1 MGKVSV
7 TTYDPKKVNVIVG
20 GRVITGFASDGVVTL
35 AKSEDSVTPSVGA
48 KGDVTYS
55 ENANE
60 SGTVSLTLMS
70 TSSSLSY
77 LRDLEAKRR
86 AVNVSITD
94 ANDDTAFTMNEDNC
108 RITKMPDVAR
118 QKEQATVTV
127 TIVSTTISSSAY
139 ASYVNSY
146 NSKPASSAGPTTRAT
161 PSNSGRR

>member
-60 SGTVSLTLMS
+60 SGTLSHTLIS
-70 TSSSLSY
+70 TSSSLPY

-127 TIVSTTISSSAY
+127 TIFVPSMTI
-139 ASYVNSY
+139 
-146 NSKPASSAGPTTRAT
+146 R
-161 PSNSGRR
+161 

>member
-20 GRVITGFASDGVVTL
+20 GRVSTGFASDGVVTL

-48 KGDVTYS
+48 KGDVAYS

-94 ANDDTAFTMNEDNC
+94 ANADTAFTMNEDNC

-127 TIVSTTISSSAY
+127 TIFVPSMTI
-139 ASYVNSY
+139 
-146 NSKPASSAGPTTRAT
+146 R
-161 PSNSGRR
+161 

>member
-48 KGDVTYS
+48 KGDVAYS

-108 RITKMPDVAR
+108 RITTRPDVAR

-127 TIVSTTISSSAY
+127 TIFVPSMTI
-139 ASYVNSY
+139 
-146 NSKPASSAGPTTRAT
+146 R
-161 PSNSGRR
+161 

>member
-1 MGKVSV
+1 MAKVSV

-70 TSSSLSY
+70 TSSSLPY
-77 LRDLEAKRR
+77 LRELEAKRR
-86 AVNVSITD
+86 AINVSITD
-94 ANDDTAFTMNEDNC
+94 ANNDTSFTMNEDNC

-127 TIVSTTISSSAY
+127 TIFVPSMTI
-139 ASYVNSY
+139 
-146 NSKPASSAGPTTRAT
+146 R
-161 PSNSGRR
+161 

>member
-48 KGDVTYS
+48 KGDVAYS

-77 LRDLEAKRR
+77 LRALEAKRR

-127 TIVSTTISSSAY
+127 TIFVPSMTI
-139 ASYVNSY
+139 
-146 NSKPASSAGPTTRAT
+146 R
-161 PSNSGRR
+161 

>member
-7 TTYDPKKVNVIVG
+7 TPYDPKKVNVIVG

-127 TIVSTTISSSAY
+127 TIFVPSMTI
-139 ASYVNSY
+139 
-146 NSKPASSAGPTTRAT
+146 R
-161 PSNSGRR
+161 

>member
-108 RITKMPDVAR
+108 RITKMPDVSR

-127 TIVSTTISSSAY
+127 TIFVPSMTI
-139 ASYVNSY
+139 
-146 NSKPASSAGPTTRAT
+146 R
-161 PSNSGRR
+161 

>member
-94 ANDDTAFTMNEDNC
+94 ANDDTAFTMNEDRC

-127 TIVSTTISSSAY
+127 TIFVPSMTI
-139 ASYVNSY
+139 
-146 NSKPASSAGPTTRAT
+146 R
-161 PSNSGRR
+161 

>member
-1 MGKVSV
+1 MGKVNV

-77 LRDLEAKRR
+77 LRDLEAQAPRR
-86 AVNVSITD
+86 QRLHHGCQRRHRLHHERGQLPHHQD
-94 ANDDTAFTMNEDNC
+94 A
-108 RITKMPDVAR
+108 
-118 QKEQATVTV
+118 
-127 TIVSTTISSSAY
+127 
-139 ASYVNSY
+139 
-146 NSKPASSAGPTTRAT
+146 
-161 PSNSGRR
+161 

>member
-60 SGTVSLTLMS
+60 SGTASLTLMS
-70 TSSSLSY
+70 TSSSLPY

-127 TIVSTTISSSAY
+127 TIFVPSMTI
-139 ASYVNSY
+139 
-146 NSKPASSAGPTTRAT
+146 R
-161 PSNSGRR
+161 

>member
-1 MGKVSV
+1 MGKVNV

-20 GRVITGFASDGVVTL
+20 GRAITGFASDGVVTL

-127 TIVSTTISSSAY
+127 TIFVPSMTI
-139 ASYVNSY
+139 
-146 NSKPASSAGPTTRAT
+146 R
-161 PSNSGRR
+161 

>member
-1 MGKVSV
+1 MGKVTV

-35 AKSEDSVTPSVGA
+35 AKSEDGVTPSVGA
-48 KGDVTYS
+48 KGDVAYS

-70 TSSSLSY
+70 TSSSLPY
-77 LRDLEAKRR
+77 LRELEAKRR
-86 AVNVSITD
+86 AINVSITD

-118 QKEQATVTV
+118 QKEQATVTA
-127 TIVSTTISSSAY
+127 TIFVPSMTI
-139 ASYVNSY
+139 
-146 NSKPASSAGPTTRAT
+146 R
-161 PSNSGRR
+161 

>member
-60 SGTVSLTLMS
+60 SGTV
-70 TSSSLSY
+70 
-77 LRDLEAKRR
+77 
-86 AVNVSITD
+86 NVSITD

-127 TIVSTTISSSAY
+127 TIFVPSMTI
-139 ASYVNSY
+139 
-146 NSKPASSAGPTTRAT
+146 R
-161 PSNSGRR
+161 

>member
-70 TSSSLSY
+70 TASSLSY
-77 LRDLEAKRR
+77 LRGLEAKRR

-127 TIVSTTISSSAY
+127 TIFVPSMTI
-139 ASYVNSY
+139 
-146 NSKPASSAGPTTRAT
+146 R
-161 PSNSGRR
+161 

>member
-1 MGKVSV
+1 MGKVNV

-70 TSSSLSY
+70 TSSLSY

-127 TIVSTTISSSAY
+127 TIFVPSMTI
-139 ASYVNSY
+139 
-146 NSKPASSAGPTTRAT
+146 R
-161 PSNSGRR
+161 

>member
-1 MGKVSV
+1 MGKVNV

-35 AKSEDSVTPSVGA
+35 AKSEDSGTPSVGA

-127 TIVSTTISSSAY
+127 TIFVPSMTI
-139 ASYVNSY
+139 
-146 NSKPASSAGPTTRAT
+146 R
-161 PSNSGRR
+161 

>member
-70 TSSSLSY
+70 TSSSLPY

-127 TIVSTTISSSAY
+127 TIFVPSMTI
-139 ASYVNSY
+139 
-146 NSKPASSAGPTTRAT
+146 R
-161 PSNSGRR
+161 

>member
-70 TSSSLSY
+70 TSSSLPY
-77 LRDLEAKRR
+77 LRGLEAKRR

-127 TIVSTTISSSAY
+127 TIFVPSMTI
-139 ASYVNSY
+139 
-146 NSKPASSAGPTTRAT
+146 R
-161 PSNSGRR
+161 

>member
-60 SGTVSLTLMS
+60 SGTVSLALMS

-127 TIVSTTISSSAY
+127 TIFVPSMTI
-139 ASYVNSY
+139 
-146 NSKPASSAGPTTRAT
+146 R
-161 PSNSGRR
+161 

>member
-35 AKSEDSVTPSVGA
+35 AKSEDSVTPSVGV

-127 TIVSTTISSSAY
+127 TIFVPSMTI
-139 ASYVNSY
+139 
-146 NSKPASSAGPTTRAT
+146 R
-161 PSNSGRR
+161 

>member
-7 TTYDPKKVNVIVG
+7 TTYDTKKVNVIVG

-127 TIVSTTISSSAY
+127 TIFVPSMTI
-139 ASYVNSY
+139 
-146 NSKPASSAGPTTRAT
+146 R
-161 PSNSGRR
+161 

>member
-60 SGTVSLTLMS
+60 SGTVSFTLMS
-70 TSSSLSY
+70 TSSRLSY
-77 LRDLEAKRR
+77 LRDREAKRR

-127 TIVSTTISSSAY
+127 TIFVPSMTI
-139 ASYVNSY
+139 
-146 NSKPASSAGPTTRAT
+146 R
-161 PSNSGRR
+161 

>member
-48 KGDVTYS
+48 KGDVAYS

-70 TSSSLSY
+70 TSSSLPY

-118 QKEQATVTV
+118 QKEQAIVTV
-127 TIVSTTISSSAY
+127 TIFVPSMTI
-139 ASYVNSY
+139 
-146 NSKPASSAGPTTRAT
+146 R
-161 PSNSGRR
+161 

>member
-48 KGDVTYS
+48 KGDVAYS

-94 ANDDTAFTMNEDNC
+94 ANDDTAVTMNEDNC

-127 TIVSTTISSSAY
+127 TIFVPSMTI
-139 ASYVNSY
+139 
-146 NSKPASSAGPTTRAT
+146 R
-161 PSNSGRR
+161 

>member
-1 MGKVSV
+1 MGKVTV

-48 KGDVTYS
+48 KGDVAYS

-70 TSSSLSY
+70 TSSSLPY
-77 LRDLEAKRR
+77 LRELEAKRR
-86 AVNVSITD
+86 AINVSITD

-127 TIVSTTISSSAY
+127 TIFVPSMTI
-139 ASYVNSY
+139 
-146 NSKPASSAGPTTRAT
+146 R
-161 PSNSGRR
+161 

>member
-7 TTYDPKKVNVIVG
+7 TTYDPKKVNVIVR

-127 TIVSTTISSSAY
+127 TIFVPSMTI
-139 ASYVNSY
+139 
-146 NSKPASSAGPTTRAT
+146 R
-161 PSNSGRR
+161 

>member
-70 TSSSLSY
+70 TSSSLPY

-127 TIVSTTISSSAY
+127 TIFAPSMTI
-139 ASYVNSY
+139 
-146 NSKPASSAGPTTRAT
+146 R
-161 PSNSGRR
+161 

>member
-48 KGDVTYS
+48 KGDVDYS

-127 TIVSTTISSSAY
+127 TIFVPSMTI
-139 ASYVNSY
+139 
-146 NSKPASSAGPTTRAT
+146 R
-161 PSNSGRR
+161 

>member
-70 TSSSLSY
+70 TSSSLS
-77 LRDLEAKRR
+77 
-86 AVNVSITD
+86 
-94 ANDDTAFTMNEDNC
+94 
-108 RITKMPDVAR
+108 
-118 QKEQATVTV
+118 
-127 TIVSTTISSSAY
+127 
-139 ASYVNSY
+139 
-146 NSKPASSAGPTTRAT
+146 
-161 PSNSGRR
+161 